1 MKTTRIFLLILLW
14 TTPFSLIAQSAF
26 LLDNLK
32 VDHQENPLG
41 IETDSPVFSW
51 QMQVPGQER
60 GVFQKAYRIQV
71 TDSRGTL
78 VWDSQQ
84 VSSDRSIGIRY
95 QGEKLRPI
103 TAYKWSLTVWNQSDQ
118 VQTETGK
125 FETGWMDSPT
135 AWQNADWIG
144 GGSEDMVLYAHALA
158 VFKAGV
164 SIQLD
169 RQSRS
174 TQAAFLLGG
183 NDVRLMN
190 KNLNILQMESGRNA
204 SYVGFELDISQVDG
218 TEEGLAQVHAY
229 RVGYQADDR
238 ESTPFHSMP
247 IPLRLIHEGN
257 KYDPHHIY
265 LECNLGIFQVYIN
278 GTENEYKISPND
290 PSKPSYVA
298 QGLNLNP
305 MGEGGNYI
313 NFPLLADIGFKTA
326 SGQQATFSELTI
338 SNYRSPGNVLFSE
351 TGSAHSIFDK
361 LPNIQA
367 AAGRYRVGS
376 DNQAV
381 LALVNPSRS
390 APPMLRT
397 AFRTQAKKIK
407 KARIYATA
415 RGIYEMH
422 LNGKRVGQDYFN
434 PGLTQYNK
442 NHQYQIYDVT
452 DALESNAANAWGA
465 WLSEGWWSGH
475 ITFSGGNWNF
485 FGDRQSFLGTL
496 LIEYEDGTLQ
506 EINTQPQTW
515 KLYTDGPILN
525 GSFFQGEVYDANK
538 ESVLTGWSLAQFD
551 DSNWKSAQ
559 VVPLEGTTY
568 TGPMT
573 NGILD
578 YKQVTLSAQNDPS
591 PTIIRQLKA
600 VSMEEVRPGVFV
612 YDMGQNMV
620 GVPKIAL
627 PHGHQGDTVI
637 LRFAEVKYPDLP
649 AYHPH
654 TGMIMMEN
662 IRAALTHDIYIRK
675 GGEEV
680 IQPRFTFHGYRFLEI
695 TGIKNAAPLDAVKGL
710 VISSVDSI
718 RSSYTTSNQDV
729 NKLWEN
735 ITWSMLG
742 NFLSI
747 PTDTPARNERMGWSG
762 DINVFA
768 RTSTYLGDVFPFL
781 KRHMMAMRDLQAAN
795 GKFADVAPVGNGFGG
810 TLWGSAGIVLPWEL
824 YLQYGDTTILEENYE
839 AMKAYLGFLE
849 TREDKVSGV
858 QLEGPLG
865 DWLSPEVNKN
875 DNTQFF
881 TAYQAYGYGV
891 LHQVAQILGKPT
903 DAASFKAKFA
913 KRKKFLTDTYFDA
926 RTGKSIHSGVVV
938 QGMGR
943 STAPAPKKGDIIDT
957 QASYAIAL
965 YLGVIDEGLQEKALA
980 NLIAT
985 LARGNTDDSGVLRP
999 AYSLM
1004 TGFIATAAIN
1014 EALSRY
1020 GDPVHAYRLL
1030 QQTSYPSWLYS
1041 VKNGATTIWERLN
1054 SYTLEDGF
1062 GGNNS
1067 MNSFNHYSFGAVG
1080 AWMYNYSLGIQRHP
1094 EIPGFKKFRL
1104 QPQPDPDGKMSW
1116 AKGHYDSM
1124 YGRIHSEWKRGEDG
1138 WEYKAT
1144 VPPNTSAVL
1153 VLPVKD
1159 LERITEGGTTLTE
1172 VPGIALMPKENGN
1185 IRMELSS
1192 GSYSFTIK

>member
-1 MKTTRIFLLILLW
+1 MIRILSLLFLWMLS
-14 TTPFSLIAQSAF
+14 FSLVAQSTF
-26 LLDNLK
+26 SLQKLK

-41 IETDSPVFSW
+41 IETASPVFSW
-51 QMQVPGQER
+51 QMQVAGSER
-60 GVFQKAYRIQV
+60 GVYQKAYRIQV
-71 TDSRGTL
+71 SDSHGAL
-78 VWDSQQ
+78 IWDSQQ
-84 VSSDRSIGIRY
+84 VSSDRSVGIRY

-103 TAYKWSLTVWNQSDQ
+103 TAYTWSLTVWNQSDHS
-118 VQTETGK
+118 QTEIGK
-125 FETGWMDSPT
+125 FETGWMDSPN
-135 AWQNADWIG
+135 AWKNAEWIG
-144 GGSEDMVLYAHALA
+144 GDSEDLVLYAHALA

-164 SIQLD
+164 TIQLD
-169 RQSRS
+169 QESKS
-174 TQAAFLLGG
+174 TRAAFLLGG
-183 NDVRLMN
+183 NDVRLMK
-190 KNLNILQMESGRNA
+190 KNLNILQMESGRDG
-204 SYVGFELDISQVDG
+204 SYVGFELDISQVNG
-218 TEEGLAQVHAY
+218 TEEGLALLHAY
-229 RVGYQADDR
+229 RVGYHADDQVG
-238 ESTPFHSMP
+238 TPFHSMP
-247 IPLRLIHEGN
+247 IPQRLIHEGN
-257 KYDPHHIY
+257 KYEPHDLF
-265 LECNLGIFQVYIN
+265 LECNLGIFQVYLN
-278 GTENEYKISPND
+278 GTENENKISPND

-313 NFPLLADIGFKTA
+313 NFPLLGDIGFKTD
-326 SGQQATFSELTI
+326 SGQLATFSNLTI
-338 SNYRSPGNVLFSE
+338 SNYRRPGNVLFSE
-351 TGSAHSIFDK
+351 AESTISIFDK
-361 LPNIQA
+361 HPNIRA
-367 AAGRYRVGS
+367 IAGRYQVGT
-376 DNQAV
+376 DNKAV
-381 LALVNPSRS
+381 LALEDPSRN

-397 AFRTQAKKIK
+397 TFTTQAKKIK

-415 RGIYEMH
+415 RGIYEMY

-442 NHQYQIYDVT
+442 NHQYQIYEVT

-496 LIEYEDGTLQ
+496 LIEYEDGTVQ
-506 EINTQPQTW
+506 EINTQPQSW
-515 KLYTDGPILN
+515 KLFTDGPILN

-551 DSNWKSAQ
+551 DSSWKSAQ
-559 VVPLEGTTY
+559 NVPLEGTTY

-573 NGILD
+573 NGTLD
-578 YKQVTLSAQNDPS
+578 YKQLTLSAQNDPT
-591 PTIIRQLKA
+591 PTIIRRLKA

-620 GVPKIAL
+620 GVPKITL
-627 PHGHQGDTVI
+627 SHGHQGDTVI

-654 TGMIMMEN
+654 SGMIMMEN

-675 GGEEV
+675 GGDEV
-680 IQPRFTFHGYRFLEI
+680 IQPRFTFHGYRYVEI
-695 TGIKNAAPLDAVKGL
+695 TGIKNAPPLNAVEGL

-768 RTSTYLGDVFPFL
+768 RTSTYLGEVLPFL

-795 GKFADVAPVGNGFGG
+795 GKFADVTPVGNGFGG

-824 YLQYGDTTILEENYE
+824 FLQYGDTTILEENYE
-839 AMKAYLGFLE
+839 AMKAYLAFLE
-849 TREDKVSGV
+849 TREDKDSGV
-858 QLEGPLG
+858 QMEGPLG

-881 TAYQAYGYGV
+881 TAYQAYGYGI

-903 DAASFKAKFA
+903 EAATFQAKFA
-913 KRKKFLTDTYFDA
+913 SRKKFLMDTYFDA
-926 RTGKSIHSGVVV
+926 RTGKSIHSGVST
-938 QGMGR
+938 QGRGG
-943 STAPAPKKGDIIDT
+943 STAPGTQKGDPIDT
-957 QASYAIAL
+957 QASYAIPL
-965 YLGVIDEGLQEKALA
+965 YLEVIDGDLQEKVLA

-985 LARGNTDDSGVLRP
+985 LARENVDDMGILRP

-1014 EALSRY
+1014 EAISRY

-1054 SYTLEDGF
+1054 SYTVEDGF

-1080 AWMYNYSLGIQRHP
+1080 AWMYMYSLGIQRHP

-1104 QPQPDPDGKMSW
+1104 QPQPDPDGKMTW

-1124 YGRIHSEWKRGEDG
+1124 YGRIHSEWKRGVDS

-1159 LERITEGGTTLTE
+1159 LERVSEGGKMLTE
-1172 VPGIALMPKENGN
+1172 VLGITLISRENGY
-1185 IRMELSS
+1185 ITMELSS
-1192 GSYSFTIK
+1192 GSYTFSIE